1 MVNTTYLHGNIAPNQ
16 IHTYQK
22 VISSY
27 HQWKRNSRLPVTQ
40 RRAMEPAFVKQVL
53 VFLCGVSPVAPFHSL
68 MRYSVESLRQCYGI
82 VTGFIGE
89 TKPKKF
95 KIILYDDGCHFAPF
109 AKDSTRASYSTA
121 ATTVSKL
128 EYYID
133 EIREQPT

>member
-1 MVNTTYLHGNIAPNQ
+1 
-16 IHTYQK
+16 
-22 VISSY
+22 
-27 HQWKRNSRLPVTQ
+27 
-40 RRAMEPAFVKQVL
+40 MEPAFVKQVL

-121 ATTVSKL
+121 ATTVSEL

-133 EIREQPT
+133 EMHFKGHVSKVCHEKYNPYSCEALTKVNMQICEQTFNCFDKFTQ